1 MRLFPLLLSVALVG
15 CGSTPPPAPEPEAPV
30 EAPAP
35 PPPPKVSEQHLALF
49 APLPAAMEKEGGPER
64 TEALIALG
72 RMLYYDPRLSSNQ
85 EQSCNTCHQLDNF
98 GVDSEATSLGVKG
111 ERGGRNSPTS
121 VNAAGH
127 FAQFWD
133 GRAPDVETQA
143 LGPILNPVEMN
154 MPNPGAAVT
163 LLQSIPGYR
172 DAFKAAF
179 PGDDKP
185 ITYDNVGAAIGAF
198 ERGLVSPGKW
208 DAYLEGDVNAL
219 GDVARAG
226 VDAFIGTGCASCHM
240 GPYVGGQMYA
250 KLGQSVPYDTSD
262 LGRMEVTK
270 DEADKYM
277 FKVPSLRNVAKTGPW
292 LHDGSITD
300 LEEMIRLMGKHQLG
314 RDLDDATVTSIRAF
328 LGALTGELDATY
340 IAKPE
345 LPASGPKTPGPS

>member
-1 MRLFPLLLSVALVG
+1 
-15 CGSTPPPAPEPEAPV
+15 
-30 EAPAP
+30 
-35 PPPPKVSEQHLALF
+35 
-49 APLPAAMEKEGGPER
+49 
-64 TEALIALG
+64 
-72 RMLYYDPRLSSNQ
+72 
-85 EQSCNTCHQLDNF
+85 
-98 GVDSEATSLGVKG
+98 VKG